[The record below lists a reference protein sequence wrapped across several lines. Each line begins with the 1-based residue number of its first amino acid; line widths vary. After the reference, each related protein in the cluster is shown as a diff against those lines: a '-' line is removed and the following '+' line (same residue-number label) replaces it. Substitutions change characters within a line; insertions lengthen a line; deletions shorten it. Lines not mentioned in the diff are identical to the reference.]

1 MANLGR
7 YSDNEGASVKTA
19 TEWTVSTR
27 LDISS
32 AAHAYKALN
41 ERTQYIT
48 VYADW
53 ACYFRFDVSSSDTIS
68 ATNDPQFAVTTLTR
82 IKVPRG
88 RAGRSDTLYF
98 HAKATSS
105 QTTKYLRIVE
115 E

>member
-1 MANLGR
+1 MAKLNK
-7 YSDNEGASVKTA
+7 YSTDEAASVRVA
-19 TEWTVSTR
+19 TEWIVSTR

-41 ERTQYIT
+41 ERTQYI
-48 VYADW
+48 VIYADL
-53 ACYFRFDVSSSDTIS
+53 ACYFRFDTVATDTIS
-68 ATNDPQFAVTTLTR
+68 TTNDPQFPVTTSTR

-88 RAGRSDTLYF
+88 AAGQSDTLYF

-105 QTTKYLRIVE
+105 AATKYLRVVE

>member
-1 MANLGR
+1 MAKTGR
-7 YSDNEGASVKTA
+7 YSVDEAASVKAA

-32 AAHAYKALN
+32 QAHAYKALN
-41 ERTQYIT
+41 ERTQYIV
-48 VYADW
+48 VYADM
-53 ACYFRFDVSSSDTIS
+53 ACYFRFDISISDTIS
-68 ATNDPQFAVTTLTR
+68 ATNDPQFPITTLTR

-105 QTTKYLRIVE
+105 DTTKYLRIVE

>member
-1 MANLGR
+1 MAKLGK
-7 YSDNEGASVKTA
+7 YSANEAASVRVA

-32 AAHAYKALN
+32 QAHAYKALN
-41 ERTQYIT
+41 ERTQYIV
-48 VYADW
+48 VYADL
-53 ACYFRFDVSSSDTIS
+53 ACYFRFDTVVTDTIS
-68 ATNDPQFAVTTLTR
+68 TANDPQFAVTTPTR

-88 RAGRSDTLYF
+88 RAGQDDTLYF

-105 QTTKYLRIVE
+105 DTTKYLRVVE